1 MIKFLSQIFF
11 LKLTLISISN
21 SRSIS
26 IADLDSYILPS
37 SFISENTI
45 TTLEIPSAE
54 ELLSSAALKLYL
66 PILPKPL
73 ANVTPSGATT
83 SGAGILPVSID
94 PDTQKVVVLLA
105 NEPKHGNATLKG
117 FSDFGGSK
125 DPGET
130 DAQTAVREFMEEI
143 GLSYFEYVTGRA
155 LNPSTL
161 TRQSIFDA
169 AATSKHATKK
179 PTPLYYTPHG
189 YVSYILPLPYKS
201 ISTITA
207 ELTHIRTILGGRA
220 TTSKDYPYFEKQSFA
235 WIPLS
240 EIIAYLTAH
249 PTGGSYT
256 VPHQTGP
263 YNTISWRFLGGQ
275 SSFGTSTKRTE
286 ILNYLSNIKAP

>member
-1 MIKFLSQIFF
+1 MIRFLFQIF
-11 LKLTLISISN
+11 LVKLTLISISN

-37 SFISENTI
+37 SFISENAI
-45 TTLEIPSAE
+45 ATLGLPSVE
-54 ELLSSAALKLYL
+54 ELLSSAALKLSL

-73 ANVTPSGATT
+73 ANVIPSGATT
-83 SGAGILPVSID
+83 TGAGILPISVD
-94 PDTQKVVVLLA
+94 PVTQQAVVLLA
-105 NEPKHGNATLKG
+105 NEPRHGNATLRG

-125 DPGET
+125 DSGET

-143 GLSYFEYVTGRA
+143 GLSYFEYVAGRA
-155 LNPSTL
+155 LDTSTL

-169 AATSKHATKK
+169 AETSKHATSK
-179 PTPLYYTPHG
+179 PIPLYYTPHG

-207 ELTHIRTILGGRA
+207 ELTHVRTTLGGKA
-220 TTSKDYPYFEKQSFA
+220 TNSKDYPYFEKQSFA

-249 PTGGSYT
+249 PTGGIYT
-256 VPHQTGP
+256 VPGQPGP
-263 YNTISWRFLGGQ
+263 NNNISWRFLGGQ

-286 ILNYLSNIKAP
+286 ILNYLSTIKAP